1 MASVPPPV
9 QRFFPRPQ
17 AHLQTASKLNKT
29 SGNATFK
36 HHENVPLLSPED
48 SPHGTFSTYSPPFAE
63 FYFDAVCVRPMFQRS
78 RWNGRPIRRQTGPRS
93 QSWGRKL
100 SSAVRKAGSFEGTL
114 PRCFFTQSAGMRSD
128 LKRSS
133 DCRNTARMIQQQVCR
148 MQGGHSGRSISRVMP
163 EVRLPEN
170 RKLKQRGE
178 ESWKL

>member
-17 AHLQTASKLNKT
+17 AQLQMASKLNKT
-29 SGNATFK
+29 SGKATFK

-78 RWNGRPIRRQTGPRS
+78 RWNGRPIRRQTGPRN

-114 PRCFFTQSAGMRSD
+114 PRCFFTQSAGMRYD
-128 LKRSS
+128 PKRSFN
-133 DCRNTARMIQQQVCR
+133 CRIMARMIRQEVCR
-148 MQGGHSGRSISRVMP
+148 MRGDHSAHSILCLMP
-163 EVRLPEN
+163 EDRHLEN
-170 RKLKQRGE
+170 TKLKQRGE